1 MNGSVY
7 FDLTI
12 KTVYVN
18 IRVYFDLFL
27 IVTKGK
33 YSKILEACLA
43 NQIWQLSAFIEQLTV
58 LLEPFFQMLS
68 I

>member
-43 NQIWQLSAFIEQLTV
+43 NQIWQLSAFIVQLTV